1 MSGMKIFI
9 VEDEEETRQAFVRI
23 LKRRGYDVLEA
34 SKGAEAI
41 SIIEREKPDI
51 IFLDIQ
57 LADNID
63 GMEVLRQAKQIFP
76 QTEIIM
82 MSAYRVEYAQPARE
96 LGAYDFMQKP
106 IVKMELL
113 INFIEEIRKKK
124 NLT

>member
-1 MSGMKIFI
+1 MSGMKILV
-9 VEDEEETRQAFVRI
+9 VEDEDDTRQAFVRI
-23 LKRRGYDVLEA
+23 LKRRGHDMLES

-41 SIIEREKPDI
+41 GIIEREKPDI
-51 IFLDIQ
+51 VFLDIQ

-63 GMEVLRQAKQIFP
+63 GIEVLRQAKRILP

-82 MSAYRVEYAQPARE
+82 MSAYKAEYAQPARE

-113 INFIEEIRKKK
+113 IDLIEEIRKKK